1 MTNHST
7 NLTKLTSRSEDKPMN
22 KRMFAK
28 ELTKTIDE
36 NLDASR
42 DLMVGIVLKGIARE
56 LSSFDLDRDDYKLPN
71 HPLARLIYLYVDREI
86 KRRLECKQT

>member
-7 NLTKLTSRSEDKPMN
+7 NLTKLTFPSEEKPMN